1 MVNITNYIIPLFVL
15 FVIIYALY
23 KNVDIFNSF
32 TEGSMESF
40 PMILTIFP
48 NLLGMI
54 FGINI
59 FIKSGLLDSLFL
71 LLTQYIKIMNIPIE
85 IISMMIVRPISGSAS
100 LAILNSIFAT
110 IGPDSFIGKLASVI
124 QSSTDTT
131 FYVLTL
137 YFGSV
142 GIKKIK
148 YSLFAGLLA
157 DLVGI
162 LASILIVNILF

>member
-1 MVNITNYIIPLFVL
+1 MINFSNMIIPLFVL
-15 FVIIYALY
+15 FIVLYGAL
-23 KNVDIFNSF
+23 KKVDVYDSF
-32 TEGSMESF
+32 IEGTKESF

-59 FIKSGLLDSLFL
+59 LIKSGLLEFLFSFFGPVFNL
-71 LLTQYIKIMNIPIE
+71 LKVPFE
-85 IISMMIVRPISGSAS
+85 VVPMMLIRPISGSAS
-100 LAILNSIFAT
+100 LAILNNIFST

-131 FYVLTL
+131 IYVLTL

-148 YSLFAGLLA
+148 YSLWAGLLA
-157 DLVGI
+157 DVAGI
-162 LASILIVNILF
+162 LLSILVVNFLF

>member
-1 MVNITNYIIPLFVL
+1 MINLSNMIIPLFVL
-15 FVIIYALY
+15 GIVFYGIL
-23 KNVDIFNSF
+23 KKVDVYDSF
-32 TEGSMESF
+32 IEGTKESF

-59 FIKSGLLDSLFL
+59 LIKSGLLEFVFSLFE
-71 LLTQYIKIMNIPIE
+71 PIFNFLKVPFE
-85 IISMMIVRPISGSAS
+85 VVPMMLVRPISGSAS
-100 LAILNSIFAT
+100 VAILNHIFSS
-110 IGPDSFIGKLASVI
+110 IGPDSFVGKLASVI

-131 FYVLTL
+131 IYVLTL

-148 YSLFAGLLA
+148 YSLWAGLLA
-157 DLVGI
+157 DVVGI
-162 LASILIVNILF
+162 SLSILVVNILF